1 MEHTFVSTDFA
12 GVLQAV
18 RGPGAVDS
26 TIATL
31 PCRVKMRDG
40 WVGIFQRWAAP
51 LHCRPTTG
59 QARPIIEVHL
69 PAEDCHAGQVAET
82 CS

>member
-1 MEHTFVSTDFA
+1 MEHTFVSTLFA
-12 GVLQAV
+12 GVLQAG
-18 RGPGAVDS
+18 RGPGAVDN
-26 TIATL
+26 TITTL
-31 PCRVKMRDG
+31 LCRVKMRDG
-40 WVGIFQRWAAP
+40 WVGVFQPCAAP
-51 LHCRPTTG
+51 LRCRPTTG